1 VRLFSVLGVFRM
13 RKFLFALVAVLACG
27 SFVSA
32 NEPVALEGLGLDGLQ
47 SISETEGKEVRGLA
61 AQAYASGLSSLGA
74 IFYDSASGSKANVDL
89 VNFSMGGEGG
99 AGATTGGADGSTN
112 DGQAYNQIGLG
123 AALTVTFPST
133 LTSGISAFSAGG
145 ASQGGSS
152 LGAATIAMPAPASF
166 AP

>member
-1 VRLFSVLGVFRM
+1 M

-74 IFYDSASGSKANVDL
+74 IFYDTTSGSKANVDL
-89 VNFSMGGEGG
+89 VNFAMGGEGG

-123 AALTVTFPST
+123 AALTLTFPGAGAT
-133 LTSGISAFSAGG
+133 VSAFSAGG
-145 ASQGGSS
+145 ASQAGSS
-152 LGAATIAMPAPASF
+152 LGAATLALPVPASF